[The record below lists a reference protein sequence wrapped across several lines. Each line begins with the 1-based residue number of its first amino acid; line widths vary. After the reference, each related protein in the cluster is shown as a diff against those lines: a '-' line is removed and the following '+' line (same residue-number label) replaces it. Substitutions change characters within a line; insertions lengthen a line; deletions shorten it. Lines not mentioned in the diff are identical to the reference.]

1 MADTARGR
9 FITLEGGEG
18 VGKSTLQHRLAERLE
33 NAGFGVVTTRE
44 PGGTRLAERLR
55 ELALHPLN
63 GETWSPMAEA
73 LLMNAARVDHLD
85 KLIRPALAKGLW
97 VICDRFSDSTRVYQS
112 VGDGVPDDV
121 LIAIETP
128 VLGDTRPDLT
138 LVLDAPPAATEAR
151 RKVRD
156 ERKDVFEMRPDTFH
170 SAVRQAFLRLVKL
183 EPERVKL
190 IDASQDVNAV
200 TDDAWREVQAL
211 FAAQGGV
218 GGAG

>member
-1 MADTARGR
+1 
-9 FITLEGGEG
+9 
-18 VGKSTLQHRLAERLE
+18 
-33 NAGFGVVTTRE
+33 
-44 PGGTRLAERLR
+44 
-55 ELALHPLN
+55 
-63 GETWSPMAEA
+63 MAEA

-112 VGDGVPDDV
+112 VGDGVPEDV

>member
-18 VGKSTLQHRLAERLE
+18 VGKSTLQHTLAERLE
-33 NAGFGVVTTRE
+33 DAGFGVVTTRE

-112 VGDGVPDDV
+112 VGDGVPEDV

-128 VLGDTRPDLT
+128 VLGNTRPDLT

-151 RKVRD
+151 RKIRD

-170 SAVRQAFLRLVKL
+170 SAVRQAFLNLVKA
-183 EPERVKL
+183 EPDRVKL
-190 IDASQDVNAV
+190 IDASQDANSVA
-200 TDDAWREVQAL
+200 DDAWRDVQAL
-211 FAAQGGV
+211 FAAQGG
-218 GGAG
+218 GTG

>member
-18 VGKSTLQHRLAERLE
+18 VGKSTLQHTLAERLE

-112 VGDGVPDDV
+112 VGDGVPEDV

-211 FAAQGGV
+211 FAAQSGG

>member
-18 VGKSTLQHRLAERLE
+18 VGKSTLQHTLAERLE

-112 VGDGVPDDV
+112 VGDGVPEDV

>member
-18 VGKSTLQHRLAERLE
+18 VGKSTLQHTLAERLE
-33 NAGFGVVTTRE
+33 DAGIGVVTTRE

-112 VGDGVPDDV
+112 VGDGVPEDV

-128 VLGDTRPDLT
+128 VLGNTRPDLT

-151 RKVRD
+151 RKIRD
-156 ERKDVFEMRPDTFH
+156 ARKDVFEMRPDTFH
-170 SAVRQAFLRLVKL
+170 SAVRQAFLNLVKV
-183 EPERVKL
+183 EPDRVKL
-190 IDASQDVNAV
+190 IDASRDAYSVAE
-200 TDDAWREVQAL
+200 DAWREVQAL
-211 FAAQGGV
+211 FAANG
-218 GGAG
+218 GGAE

>member
-18 VGKSTLQHRLAERLE
+18 VGKSTLQHTLAERLE

>member
-1 MADTARGR
+1 MMADTARGR

-211 FAAQGGV
+211 FAAG
-218 GGAG
+218 GGADG

>member
-1 MADTARGR
+1 MMADTARGR

-18 VGKSTLQHRLAERLE
+18 VGKSTLQHTLAERLE
-33 NAGFGVVTTRE
+33 DAGFGVVTTRE

-112 VGDGVPDDV
+112 VGDGVPEDV

-128 VLGDTRPDLT
+128 VLGNTRPDLT

-190 IDASQDVNAV
+190 IDASQDVTAV

-211 FAAQGGV
+211 FAARG

>member
-1 MADTARGR
+1 MMADTARGR

-18 VGKSTLQHRLAERLE
+18 VGKSTLQRALAERLE
-33 NAGFGVVTTRE
+33 EAGFGVVMTRE
-44 PGGTRLAERLR
+44 PGGTPLAERLR

-85 KLIRPALAKGLW
+85 KLIRPALTKGLW

-112 VGDGVPDDV
+112 VGDGVPEEV
-121 LIAIETP
+121 LIAIEAP

-138 LVLDAPPAATEAR
+138 LVLDAPPSATEAR
-151 RKVRD
+151 RKLRD

-170 SAVRQAFLRLVKL
+170 SAVRQAFLNLVKS
-183 EPERVKL
+183 EPDRVKL
-190 IDASQDVNAV
+190 IDASQDANSVAEA
-200 TDDAWREVQAL
+200 AWQDVQAL
-211 FAAQGGV
+211 FAAEGGE
-218 GGAG
+218 AG

>member
-18 VGKSTLQHRLAERLE
+18 VGKSTLQHTLAERLE

-112 VGDGVPDDV
+112 VGDGVPEDV

-211 FAAQGGV
+211 FAAQGG

>member
-1 MADTARGR
+1 MMADTARGR

-18 VGKSTLQHRLAERLE
+18 VGKSTLQHTLAERLE
-33 NAGFGVVTTRE
+33 DAGFGVVTTRE

-55 ELALHPLN
+55 ELALHPLD

-85 KLIRPALAKGLW
+85 KLIRPSLAKGLW

-112 VGDGVPDDV
+112 VGDGVPEDV

-128 VLGDTRPDLT
+128 VLGNTRPDLT

-151 RKVRD
+151 RKIRD

-170 SAVRQAFLRLVKL
+170 SAVRQAFLNLVTA
-183 EPERVKL
+183 EPDRVKL
-190 IDASQDVNAV
+190 IDASQDAISVA
-200 TDDAWREVQAL
+200 DDAWRDVQAL
-211 FAAQGGV
+211 FAAEG

>member
-1 MADTARGR
+1 MMADTARGR

-18 VGKSTLQHRLAERLE
+18 VGKSTLQHALAKRLE
-33 NAGFGVVTTRE
+33 DAGFGVVMTRE
-44 PGGTRLAERLR
+44 PGGTRLAERVR

-112 VGDGVPDDV
+112 VDDGVPEDV

-156 ERKDVFEMRPDTFH
+156 ERKDVFEMRPDSFH
-170 SAVRQAFLRLVKL
+170 AAVRQAFLDLVNA
-183 EPERVKL
+183 EPDRVKL
-190 IDASQDVNAV
+190 INASKSASSVAE
-200 TDDAWREVQAL
+200 DAWREVQAML
-211 FAAQGGV
+211 AARGGLV
-218 GGAG
+218 K

>member
-1 MADTARGR
+1 MMADTARGR

-18 VGKSTLQHRLAERLE
+18 VGKSTLQHTLAERLE
-33 NAGFGVVTTRE
+33 DAGIGVVTTRE

-112 VGDGVPDDV
+112 VGDGVPEDV

-128 VLGDTRPDLT
+128 VLGNTRPDLT

-151 RKVRD
+151 RKIRD
-156 ERKDVFEMRPDTFH
+156 ARKDVFEMRPDTFH
-170 SAVRQAFLRLVKL
+170 SAVRQAFLNLVKV
-183 EPERVKL
+183 EPDRVKL
-190 IDASQDVNAV
+190 IDASRDAYSVAE
-200 TDDAWREVQAL
+200 DAWREVQAL
-211 FAAQGGV
+211 FAANG
-218 GGAG
+218 GGAE

>member
-1 MADTARGR
+1 MMADTARGR

-211 FAAQGGV
+211 FAAG
-218 GGAG
+218 GGAAG

>member
-1 MADTARGR
+1 MMADTTRGR

-18 VGKSTLQHRLAERLE
+18 VGKSTLQHTLAERLE
-33 NAGFGVVTTRE
+33 DAGFGVVTTRE
-44 PGGTRLAERLR
+44 PGGTRLAERIR

-63 GETWSPMAEA
+63 GETWSPMAQA

-112 VGDGVPDDV
+112 VGGGVPEDV

-128 VLGDTRPDLT
+128 VLGNTRPDLT
-138 LVLDAPPAATEAR
+138 LVLDAPPSATEAR
-151 RKVRD
+151 RKIRD

-190 IDASQDVNAV
+190 IDASKDVNAV

-211 FAAQGGV
+211 FAAQGG
-218 GGAG
+218 GAG

>member
-18 VGKSTLQHRLAERLE
+18 VGKSTLQHTLAERLE

-112 VGDGVPDDV
+112 VGDGVPEDV

-211 FAAQGGV
+211 FAAQGGG